1 MQNFVKTE
9 INKQG
14 TYNTPPL
21 NMEGSLATNYHELA
35 CVFNEYFIK
44 ATDNTWTDEQNETS
58 LAVVDLQQPECKKLF
73 PQIALVP
80 VTAHEIKDTI
90 KSLKWKN
97 SSGYDEIPPRLLK
110 LSTPYI
116 VSPLV
121 YLCNRSLA
129 TGIFPT

>member
-1 MQNFVKTE
+1 MEFCKNRNQQK
-9 INKQG
+9 G

-21 NMEGSLATNYHELA
+21 NMERSIAIDYHELA

-44 ATDNTWTDEQNETS
+44 ATNNTWTDKQNETS
-58 LAVVDLQQPECKKLF
+58 LAMVDLQQPECKKLF

-80 VTAHEIKDTI
+80 VTAREIKDTI
-90 KSLKWKN
+90 KSLKWRN